1 MTTFNIPRL
10 RLNRQRLTG
19 AAFDTPEA
27 AVRTLTA
34 VQAQDYPAAKWA
46 LGQRVSGCLDTC
58 VEAAFAAGR
67 FLRTHV
73 LRPTWHFVMPE
84 DIRWLLALTAPRVK
98 KAMSYYDR
106 ALELDEATF
115 ARSNSIITRAL
126 TGGAHL
132 TRAEVAKKLAAA
144 GITGDSQRIGLLLMR
159 AELEALI
166 CSGARNGR
174 QQTYALLDE
183 RAPMTPGLSREEAL
197 AELARRYFTGH
208 GPALLQDFAWWS
220 GLTVSDARAGIE
232 MSKGHLVS
240 EVVGAN
246 RYWFVPSTPPGPL
259 PDPTIHLLPNYDEYL
274 IAYRERDNLLHPSV
288 AAETRLLKDVL
299 ARHFV
304 LLNGLVVGGWRNLPA
319 GSEVVLE
326 TRLLVPLTQPQARAL
341 QTAAEEYG
349 RFLGKS
355 VSIHSLPVA

>member
-10 RLNRQRLTG
+10 RLNSQRLTG

-84 DIRWLLALTAPRVK
+84 DIRWLLALTAPRVSA
-98 KAMSYYDR
+98 AMAYYNR
-106 ALELDEATF
+106 RLELDEATF

-220 GLTVSDARAGIE
+220 GLTILEARAGIKLAE
-232 MSKGHLVS
+232 AHLMS
-240 EVVGAN
+240 EVAGGKT
-246 RYWFVPSTPPGPL
+246 YWFAASRPPPI
-259 PDPTIHLLPNYDEYL
+259 PDPTVHLLPNYDEYL

-304 LLNGLVVGGWRNLPA
+304 VLNGLVVGGWWNRPA

-349 RFLGKS
+349 RFLGRS
-355 VSIHSLPVA
+355 VSVRALPVV